1 MALSNEDR
9 QEIANTIKLVV
20 NGNIKRV
27 EDKLDGH
34 IEKHTE
40 LLIKH
45 QELITNLE
53 PVVEAVQW
61 INTTK
66 KAAVYFGGFIL
77 AVGGLIGSITALNK

>member
-27 EDKLDGH
+27 EEKLDGH
-34 IEKHTE
+34 IVRHTE
-40 LLIKH
+40 LVDKH
-45 QELITNLE
+45 QELLTELK

-66 KAAVYFGGFIL
+66 KFVVYIGGMAA
-77 AVGGLIGSITALNK
+77 AVGGILALIKFK